1 MHTISIDQLAHFAC
15 RLEVLRLGI
24 SRLKAAR

>member
-1 MHTISIDQLAHFAC
+1 MHTISLDQLAHFAR
-15 RLEVLRLGI
+15 RLEVLRLDI